1 MVLREVQMSENPA
14 FKVAPVVKAL
24 RIVLI
29 TLLILYGLVF
39 ISGAIAFVVDVLP
52 PFALKPCP
60 AFWVEVKALFD
71 RVLTGPVYFFIAFSI
86 FKLIALISRG
96 EPFSPASPRHIRRIG
111 YAVFGL
117 ALLHAAA
124 AAITKD
130 GSPALHY
137 PDSIIRGLYSGLSA
151 LLVGFGFLVIAK
163 VLEVG
168 VSLKQDQDLT
178 V

>member
-1 MVLREVQMSENPA
+1 MPEEET
-14 FKVAPVVKAL
+14 FKVAPVVRAL

-39 ISGAIAFVVDVLP
+39 ISGAVAFITDVLP

-60 AFWVEVKALFD
+60 AFWTEVRALLD
-71 RVLTGPVYFFIAFSI
+71 RVLTGPLYFFIAYSI
-86 FKLIALISRG
+86 FKLIGFISRG

-124 AAITKD
+124 AAISRS
-130 GSPALHY
+130 GSPALYY
-137 PDSIIRGLYSGLSA
+137 PDSIFRALYSGLSA
-151 LLVGFGFLVIAK
+151 LLLGFGFLVIAK
-163 VLEVG
+163 VIEVG
-168 VSLKQDQDLT
+168 VALKQDQDLT

>member
-1 MVLREVQMSENPA
+1 MVGENIA
-14 FKVAPVVKAL
+14 KVAPVVKAL
-24 RIVLI
+24 RVVLI
-29 TLLILYGLVF
+29 TLLILYGLLF
-39 ISGAIAFVVDVLP
+39 IGGAVSFVILVVP

-60 AFWVEVKALFD
+60 AFWDEVKVVLD
-71 RVLTGPVYFFIAFSI
+71 KVLTGPFYFFIAYSI

-124 AAITKD
+124 AAISEHN
-130 GSPALHY
+130 SPALHY

-168 VSLKQDQDLT
+168 VSLQQDQDLT